1 MMRSCLLLAIC
12 LMAFMAAGCYESAMH
27 RLDNRVTELIQK
39 EQDRRLGADVQSD
52 PRPVPADDHGQAL
65 ASKDYAA
72 SSDGPYPATMP
83 DAAGDSP
90 SPTTE
95 PATQPTT
102 QAATQPVERMNL
114 EAVLSHAIAH
124 APEYRQRKEDLFIS
138 ALDLLAEQHNW
149 GPTFFSNVN
158 TSFQTVPEAG
168 DHDQA
173 LSVMQDVGVRQ
184 KLPYGGE
191 VSVRALVNYVNQL
204 RSEVG
209 SAQETQSGAV
219 EVNLSIPLLRGAGE
233 TAREPLVQARRNL
246 VYAVRD
252 FERFRRSFLVD
263 VASDYFAILEQAV
276 SLANTH
282 RQVESL
288 SRQARR
294 YEALAKAGRVAYFE
308 VQRFQTE
315 VLFALSNLEDQTEQY
330 AAALDQFKLRLGLP
344 VARAVEL
351 EPEDIPVE
359 GLLLDPLPLV
369 RAALRSRL
377 DLQNTEDRVEDA
389 RRRVRVARNGMLP
402 DLNFTSSLSLPTDPA
417 RKYGRFDLDPSSG
430 QLTAGLNL
438 ALPVDRFAETI
449 ALRTANIGLEQAQRN
464 FDQQQDQVS
473 LEVRQAVRQV
483 KRDQLNLSLQQR
495 NVELAERREREVVLK
510 ARELG
515 PEELISATD
524 ALLSARNRL
533 EQARRSFRQDA
544 LRLLLATEQMRVS
557 AQGQWVLPGAMAAA
571 ATQPTTQ
578 PSTQPTTLP
587 YAVPATLPAADPVEG
602 TEATIEWIPPGATT
616 REAQ

>member
-1 MMRSCLLLAIC
+1 MMRNCLRLVIC
-12 LMAFMAAGCYESAMH
+12 LMALAAAGCYESAMH
-27 RLDNRVTELIQK
+27 RLDNRVTELIQR
-39 EQDRRLGADVQSD
+39 EQNRRLGADVQND
-52 PRPVPADDHGQAL
+52 PQPVPPNDHGKTS
-65 ASKDYAA
+65 ASKDYAE
-72 SSDGPYPATMP
+72 SSSGPYPTTAQ
-83 DAAGDSP
+83 DAPA
-90 SPTTE
+90 E
-95 PATQPTT
+95 PLASATQPTT
-102 QAATQPVERMNL
+102 APATQEAATQPAERMNL
-114 EAVLSHAIAH
+114 EAVLACAIAR
-124 APEYRQRKEDLFIS
+124 APEYRQQKETLFLS
-138 ALDLLAEQHNW
+138 ALGLLSQQHDW
-149 GPTFFSNVN
+149 GPRFFSNVN

-219 EVNLSIPLLRGAGE
+219 EVSLSIPLLRGAGE
-233 TAREPLVQARRNL
+233 SAREPLVQARRNL

-263 VASDYFAILEQAV
+263 IASDYFAILEQAV
-276 SLANTH
+276 SLANTRH
-282 RQVESL
+282 QVDSL
-288 SRQARR
+288 NRQARR

-315 VLFALSNLEDQTEQY
+315 VLFALSNLQDQTEQY
-330 AAALDQFKLRLGLP
+330 AAALDSFKLRLGMP
-344 VARAVEL
+344 VTESIEL

-359 GLLLDPLPLV
+359 GLNLDALPLV
-369 RAALRSRL
+369 RMALRSRL

-389 RRRVRVARNGMLP
+389 RRQVRIARNGMLP
-402 DLNFTSSLSLPTDPA
+402 DLDLTSTVSLPTDPS

-430 QLTAGLNL
+430 QLTAGLSL
-438 ALPVDRFAETI
+438 ALPVDRFGELI
-449 ALRTANIGLEQAQRN
+449 ALRSANVSLEQAQRN
-464 FDQQQDQVS
+464 FDQQQSQVS
-473 LEVRQAVRQV
+473 LEVRQAIRQV
-483 KRDQLNLSLQQR
+483 QRDQLNLSLQQR
-495 NVELAERREREVVLK
+495 NVELAERREREVILK

-557 AQGQWVLPGAMAAA
+557 SEGQWVQPAAMSDAT
-571 ATQPTTQ
+571 TQPTTQ
-578 PSTQPTTLP
+578 PAEPPAT
-587 YAVPATLPAADPVEG
+587 APATLPIADAVLEQG
-602 TEATIEWIPPGATT
+602 VTLESVPPIDLPS
-616 REAQ
+616 EPKP

>member
-1 MMRSCLLLAIC
+1 
-12 LMAFMAAGCYESAMH
+12 MAFMAAGCYESAMH
-27 RLDNRVTELIQK
+27 RLDNRVTELIQR
-39 EQDRRLGADVQSD
+39 EQTRRLGDDVRND
-52 PRPVPADDHGQAL
+52 PHPVPTNDHGKIL
-65 ASKDYAA
+65 ASKDYPQ
-72 SSDGPYPATMP
+72 SSDAAYPTTMP
-83 DAAGDSP
+83 DASAGPLASA
-90 SPTTE
+90 TE
-95 PATQPTT
+95 PATQP
-102 QAATQPVERMNL
+102 AATQPARRMNL
-114 EAVLSHAIAH
+114 EAVLAYAIAR
-124 APEYRQRKEDLFIS
+124 APEYRQQKEDLFL
-138 ALDLLAEQHNW
+138 AAMGLLGEEHSW
-149 GPTFFSNVN
+149 GPTFFSSIN

-209 SAQETQSGAV
+209 SAQETQAGAV
-219 EVNLSIPLLRGAGE
+219 EVSLSIPLLRGAGE

-263 VASDYFAILEQAV
+263 VASEYFAILEQAV

-288 SRQARR
+288 TRQARR

-330 AAALDQFKLRLGLP
+330 AAALDAFKLKLGIP
-344 VARAVEL
+344 VALAVEL
-351 EPEDIPVE
+351 EPEDIPVD
-359 GLLLDPLPLV
+359 GLSLDPLPLV
-369 RAALRSRL
+369 RTALRTRL
-377 DLQNTEDRVEDA
+377 DLRSTEDRVEDA
-389 RRRVRVARNGMLP
+389 RRRVRIARNGMLP
-402 DLNFTSSLSLPTDPA
+402 DLNFTSSLSLPTDPS

-438 ALPVDRFAETI
+438 ALPVDRFGELI
-449 ALRTANIGLEQAQRN
+449 ALRSANIGLEQAQRN
-464 FDQQQDQVS
+464 FDQQQDQVA

-483 KRDQLNLSLQQR
+483 QRDQLNLSMQQR
-495 NVELAERREREVVLK
+495 NVELAERREREVILK

-524 ALLSARNRL
+524 ALLEARNRL
-533 EQARRSFRQDA
+533 EQARRSYRQDA

-557 AQGQWVLPGAMAAA
+557 SEGQWVRPSILA
-571 ATQPTTQ
+571 ATTRPATE
-578 PSTQPTTLP
+578 PSTQP
-587 YAVPATLPAADPVEG
+587 ATLPHDEPTTLQTTDDVLESDTAFE
-602 TEATIEWIPPGATT
+602 TPPTGDLPSEPQ
-616 REAQ
+616 R